1 MTLKVFGLVTCSIT
15 AFSYVSLTLLNPT
28 LSDYQRSILV
38 SAAEQEAERFA
49 AADRR
54 AIEQEAIRLT
64 SEFVAARY
72 NPHLLD
78 AARIERNHPILGASL
93 SRQNES
99 EGRTLTENLSI
110 SKEQALRRVAAT
122 REAMRSGIL
131 VDLTVRTKRLSY
143 GIWSN
148 YSTCLEKMALSY
160 TGIAGR
166 FYERTEND
174 CQASAA
180 YP

>member
-1 MTLKVFGLVTCSIT
+1 MSVKVFGLVAGSIT
-15 AFSYVSLTLLNPT
+15 ALSYVGLTLLNPT
-28 LSDYQRSILV
+28 LSDYQQSVLV
-38 SAAEQEAERFA
+38 ASAEQEAERFA

-54 AIEQEAIRLT
+54 AIEQEVARLT

-72 NPHLLD
+72 NPHQLD
-78 AARIERNHPILGASL
+78 AARIQRNHPILGASL

-110 SKEQALRRVAAT
+110 SKEQALRRVAVT

-131 VDLTVRTKRLSY
+131 VDLTAHTKRLSY

-148 YSTCLEKMALSY
+148 YSTCLEKKTLSY

-174 CQASAA
+174 CQTPGV

>member
-1 MTLKVFGLVTCSIT
+1 MTFKLFALISCTIT
-15 AFSYVSLTLLNPT
+15 ALSYISLTLLNPT
-28 LSDYQRSILV
+28 LTDYQQSVLV
-38 SAAEQEAERFA
+38 STSEQEAERFA

-54 AIEQEAIRLT
+54 AIEQEASRLT

-72 NPHLLD
+72 NPHQLD
-78 AARIERNHPILGASL
+78 AARIQRNHPILGASL
-93 SRQNES
+93 SHQNQS
-99 EGRTLTENLSI
+99 EGRTLTENLLI
-110 SKEQALRRVAAT
+110 SKEQALRRVAVT

-148 YSTCLEKMALSY
+148 YSTCLEKKTLSY